1 MPTNDEI
8 LNAVSV
14 IRTVAADP
22 IIGEV
27 KVFLDSVEADA
38 TSAASVTTSAPVKVA
53 SGAVA

>member
-22 IIGEV
+22 IVGVV
-27 KVFLDSVEADA
+27 KEFLDSVEADA
-38 TSAASVTTSAPVKVA
+38 TSVVSVKTSAPLKVA
-53 SGAVA
+53 SDAVV